1 MRTISPALAAHLAAR
16 RGYCIRLLLW
26 AAPKDPVSGL
36 PEEIGIWSGSTN
48 REFTIQGT
56 PRLYLGGGGVL
67 QVATIVS
74 GVGLDIRNQR
84 ATLNGLFPEVI
95 EIMDQY
101 SAIQA
106 PIEIHRAFFAT
117 DTLELLDEPHR
128 LFKGTIEKAPKTR
141 AEAGGTPAVELTMV
155 STARNLTM
163 TLAARQS
170 DANQQLRGGDRVL
183 RHADLSGEIPVV
195 WGEEG

>member
-1 MRTISPALAAHLAAR
+1 MVRIDQPRVHDSGHPAPLPWRRRRAA
-16 RGYCIRLLLW
+16 
-26 AAPKDPVSGL
+26 
-36 PEEIGIWSGSTN
+36 
-48 REFTIQGT
+48 
-56 PRLYLGGGGVL
+56 
-67 QVATIVS
+67 VATIVS

-141 AEAGGTPAVELTMV
+141 AEA
-155 STARNLTM
+155 
-163 TLAARQS
+163 AAPRRS
-170 DANQQLRGGDRVL
+170 
-183 RHADLSGEIPVV
+183 S
-195 WGEEG
+195 